1 MLNIFNIKN
10 ISNKK
15 YINLLNQIKIANKLA
30 NITKFDLITMPI
42 NKSIFKKNMNF
53 VGMTEYLGMINNKST
68 VMMMHGDIFSIIPMT
83 TLIQL
88 KEVYKFI
95 NEKN

>member
-68 VMMMHGDIFSIIPMT
+68 VMMMHGDIF
-83 TLIQL
+83 QL
-88 KEVYKFI
+88 FL
-95 NEKN
+95 

>member
-1 MLNIFNIKN
+1 MLNIFNIRN

-42 NKSIFKKNMNF
+42 NKSN
-53 VGMTEYLGMINNKST
+53 L
-68 VMMMHGDIFSIIPMT
+68 
-83 TLIQL
+83 
-88 KEVYKFI
+88 
-95 NEKN
+95 